1 MMKIVKS
8 LNLYL
13 SVILLSIVI
22 GFSSCNS
29 CGKSSQDQSTDVDIQ
44 DSAAFATGVINVENA
59 IAMDRQA
66 MYLAHGG
73 DYRWYETEIL
83 LSDFIDSDSATSDPV
98 MIVNVFQTVVERGNG
113 FDTWVH
119 KYQHFSDGTV
129 AHDSIQ
135 GFWVENYPLED
146 KEIKLKYTE
155 AWDKMMA
162 VNFKKPHSKH
172 VTLRNPIGP
181 KEINTQWIFGNI
193 REQIWVDAVTGACNN
208 SNPAFADVKGFKMP
222 LGEWP

>member
-1 MMKIVKS
+1 MKKLSLFMMS
-8 LNLYL
+8 L
-13 SVILLSIVI
+13 I
-22 GFSSCNS
+22 FSLALGLISCTG
-29 CGKSSQDQSTDVDIQ
+29 CGNGEAQTQKDSTEVVLK
-44 DSAAFATGVINVENA
+44 DSTVATVALNVEAA

-83 LSDFIDSDSATSDPV
+83 LPEFMDAEEATSDPV
-98 MIVNVFQTVVERGNG
+98 MVVNVFQTVVERGNG

-119 KYQHFSDGTV
+119 KYQHFNDGTV
-129 AHDSIQ
+129 LNDSVQ

-146 KEIKLKYTE
+146 KALKLKYTE
-155 AWDKMMA
+155 AWDRMMA
-162 VNFKKPHSKH
+162 VNFPKVHSKH

-181 KEINTQWIFGNI
+181 VAINTQWIFGNV
-193 REQIWVDAVTGACNN
+193 REQIWVDAVTGDCKN
-208 SNPAFADVKGFKMP
+208 SNPAFPEAKGFKMP